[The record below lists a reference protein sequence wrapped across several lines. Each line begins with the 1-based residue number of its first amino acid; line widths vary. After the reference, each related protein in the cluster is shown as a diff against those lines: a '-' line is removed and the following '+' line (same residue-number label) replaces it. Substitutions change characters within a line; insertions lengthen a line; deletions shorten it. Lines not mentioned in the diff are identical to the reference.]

1 MSKRRIVAMLIWG
14 GAFAGSAQAQEQTV
28 WKFDNLSHIGGMTP
42 KVEGAPKLVDSPVGK
57 ALQFNGKDTAVVF
70 PSRPLVGAKT
80 FTVEAIFRPEGGEGS
95 QRLLHISTKDPK
107 TGLDT
112 QPNPNAEHHVNDET
126 PRIMLETRGTKAG
139 QWFLHAYMRSKAGLK
154 TLNSTK
160 ILHPYN
166 AWYTV
171 EETYDGKTFRSY
183 VNGVLEGEGDVAFD
197 PQGPGRVAVGSR
209 LDRVAFFKDSFLKG
223 SMAEVRFTTH
233 ALKPDEFLKVP
244 SK

>member
-1 MSKRRIVAMLIWG
+1 MSKRGVAILLLLTAG
-14 GAFAGSAQAQEQTV
+14 AGSAQAQEQTV

-42 KVEGAPKLVDSPVGK
+42 KVDGTPKLVDSPLGK
-57 ALQFNGKDTAVVF
+57 ALQFNGKDTALVF

-80 FTVEAIFRPEGGEGS
+80 FTVEAIFRPDGGVGS
-95 QRLLHISTKDPK
+95 QRLLHISTLDAK
-107 TGLDT
+107 TGLDA

-126 PRIMLETRGTKAG
+126 PRIMLETRGVKTG

-160 ILHPYN
+160 ILHPYGT
-166 AWYTV
+166 WYAV
-171 EETYDGKTFRSY
+171 AETYDGKTFRSY

-223 SMAEVRFTTH
+223 SIAEVRFSTR